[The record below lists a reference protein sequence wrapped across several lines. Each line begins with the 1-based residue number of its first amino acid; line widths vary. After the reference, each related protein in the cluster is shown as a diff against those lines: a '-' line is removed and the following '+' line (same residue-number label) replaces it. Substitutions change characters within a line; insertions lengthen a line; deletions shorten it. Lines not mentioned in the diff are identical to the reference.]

1 MSWFQ
6 VSIKPVD
13 ARKHASPAEIL
24 ECFRNENSLLR
35 KLAFLVTGDLALAD
49 QSVAK
54 ARESTLKGN
63 APFRDWLLEW
73 AKSLTVNSAIAS
85 TAEGIRACDAIYRVR
100 HCTHIELLWLGDDD
114 RTASLNQVLQAD
126 PQRLIAELDPLCR
139 AILVLRVAI
148 RSSIQDC
155 VLRLNVSRTA
165 VLAGHCQAITWLYDL
180 QLPRGDSSRH

>member
-54 ARESTLKGN
+54 ARESTLKGCSI
-63 APFRDWLLEW
+63 PRL
-73 AKSLTVNSAIAS
+73 AS
-85 TAEGIRACDAIYRVR
+85 GM
-100 HCTHIELLWLGDDD
+100 G
-114 RTASLNQVLQAD
+114 QVSD
-126 PQRLIAELDPLCR
+126 
-139 AILVLRVAI
+139 
-148 RSSIQDC
+148 
-155 VLRLNVSRTA
+155 
-165 VLAGHCQAITWLYDL
+165 G
-180 QLPRGDSSRH
+180 